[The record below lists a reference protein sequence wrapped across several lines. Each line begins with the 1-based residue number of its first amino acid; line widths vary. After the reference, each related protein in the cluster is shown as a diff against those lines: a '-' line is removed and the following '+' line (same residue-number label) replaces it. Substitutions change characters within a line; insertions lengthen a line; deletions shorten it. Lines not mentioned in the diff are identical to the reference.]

1 VAKIQNMP
9 AELDSPHQIFL
20 DIIRAGLWDDR
31 LEYDLE
37 DLQRMYGLDPENT
50 QVLYDLLNTEEQ
62 EADLS
67 DLIMM
72 CTEKVTGMSRDEV
85 YHLLNAHN
93 ETMCGYYADSA
104 LGDGWTAE
112 EWPTFLR
119 VFFDYALALKN
130 GM

>member
-1 VAKIQNMP
+1 VTNIQNMP

-37 DLQRMYGLDPENT
+37 DLQRMYGLEPEDT
-50 QVLYDLLNTEEQ
+50 KILYDLLHTNTD

-85 YHLLNAHN
+85 NDLLNAHN

-104 LGDGWTAE
+104 LGDGWTVE

-119 VFFDYALALKN
+119 VFFDYAIGLKN